1 MIYEILLPLPINK
14 TFYYLGARS
23 SKDLCK
29 GSLVEVEFKKKVMI
43 GVVINYIKSTTF
55 KKPLK
60 EINKV
65 FNPFFF
71 Q

>member
-43 GVVINYIKSTTF
+43 HVKSGR
-55 KKPLK
+55 LK
-60 EINKV
+60 TKNLFATLTNTILEFLMV
-65 FNPFFF
+65 CY
-71 Q
+71 